1 MPFRLAL
8 PLFPTDSDV
17 LAALVLVEGVAML
30 SMLLASLRGQQ
41 FLEGAAM
48 NTRTYSCAR
57 AREAAGGAPNGAR
70 RSGHL
75 ACGHDALRLLR
86 LGSGPAHRT
95 SEQAREPRDL
105 RTSSAATSSWRRS
118 DARHVA

>member
-48 NTRTYSCAR
+48 NTRAYSCAR
-57 AREAAGGAPNGAR
+57 AREAAGGAPNRAR

-75 ACGHDALRLLR
+75 TCGHDALRLLR

-118 DARHVA
+118 DPRHVA